1 MCGVYAVHTHP
12 HSRWWASS
20 KRCPLLMIRRDSLLK
35 EEGLRRMGSL
45 SASLFC
51 EGGGTSHFC
60 QGRLPSGWCG
70 CGPPV
75 TSAWL
80 LTPSRRQ
87 DIASP
92 HCRVSLTQSHCVT
105 VCGLQLRFSCC
116 PIKTFDYFL
125 LGYYLSLHLF
135 VSFVSVLKLN
145 SNECYV
151 GKFMCFKYKQ
161 MQNLVVLPINLDI
174 LGQVALFSSVSFV

>member
-1 MCGVYAVHTHP
+1 M
-12 HSRWWASS
+12 
-20 KRCPLLMIRRDSLLK
+20 
-35 EEGLRRMGSL
+35 RRMGSL
-45 SASLFC
+45 STSLFC
-51 EGGGTSHFC
+51 EGGSTSHFC
-60 QGRLPSGWCG
+60 QDRLPSGWCG

-75 TSAWL
+75 TSARL

-87 DIASP
+87 DVARP
-92 HCRVSLTQSHCVT
+92 HCSVSYCHCVT

-125 LGYYLSLHLF
+125 LGYYLCLHLF

-151 GKFMCFKYKQ
+151 GKFMYFKYKQ
-161 MQNLVVLPINLDI
+161 MKNLVVLPINLDI
-174 LGQVALFSSVSFV
+174 LGQVALFSSASFV